1 MTMHRIH
8 LETLALV
15 LLALACSRDHEST
28 AAAGGTG
35 TNANGSGGAVSNAD
49 GGSTAAGG
57 DTGTSAGGAATAGPT
72 ASNMSFFVSSQ
83 KSVTGNLGGLLGADE
98 RCQAL
103 AAAVGHGSQ
112 TWHAY
117 LSVEQDPAG
126 SGTPAHARDRIGAG
140 PWHNSVGVLLANNL
154 TDLHART
161 GDADVFLDEYGAK
174 IPGQWPGSPAPVE
187 HDVLTGSNPDGTVMP
202 GLTCADWTSEAASFT
217 AQVGH
222 TDGLG
227 PGANPNPPYASWNS
241 SHANGGCNDTAPK
254 GGAGRLYCFAV
265 D

>member
-1 MTMHRIH
+1 MRIDRIH
-8 LETLALV
+8 LGTLAAG
-15 LLALACSRDHEST
+15 LLALACSKANES
-28 AAAGGTG
+28 AAGAGGASANAYGGSIGTG
-35 TNANGSGGAVSNAD
+35 GSAATNTGGSGGATT
-49 GGSTAAGG
+49 GSAA
-57 DTGTSAGGAATAGPT
+57 SP
-72 ASNMSFFVSSQ
+72 SMSFFVTSQ
-83 KSVTGNLGGLLGADE
+83 KSVTGNLGGLLAADG

-103 AAAVGHGSQ
+103 GTAVGHGSR

-117 LSVEQDPAG
+117 LSVEQDPSG
-126 SGTPAHARDRIGAG
+126 SGTPVHARDRIGDG

-154 TDLHART
+154 EELHAHN
-161 GDADVFLDEYGAK
+161 GDAEVFLDEYGTK

-187 HDVLTGSNPDGTVMP
+187 HDILTGSNPDGTVMP
-202 GLTCADWTSEAASFT
+202 GLTCADWTSEDASLT

-222 TDGLG
+222 SDGLG

-254 GGAGRLYCFAV
+254 GGAGRLYCFAA

>member
-1 MTMHRIH
+1 MSLNRIR
-8 LETLALV
+8 LGTLALG
-15 LLALACSRDHEST
+15 LLALACNSENGST

-35 TNANGSGGAVSNAD
+35 THAEAGSTGTGGAAAMSTGGSGGETP
-49 GGSTAAGG
+49 GSA
-57 DTGTSAGGAATAGPT
+57 TSSSMT
-72 ASNMSFFVSSQ
+72 FFVSSQ
-83 KSVTGNLGGLLGADE
+83 TSVTGNLGGLLAADG

-103 AAAVGHGSQ
+103 ATAIGHGSR

-117 LSVEQDPAG
+117 LSVEQDPSG
-126 SGTPAHARDRIGAG
+126 SGTPVHARDRIGDG
-140 PWHNSVGVLLANNL
+140 PWHNSVGVLLANDL
-154 TDLHART
+154 ADLHART
-161 GDADVFLDEYGAK
+161 GDAEVFLDEHGAK

-187 HDVLTGSNPDGTVMP
+187 HDVLTGSNPEGAVMP
-202 GLTCADWTSEAASFT
+202 GLTCADWTSDAASLT